1 MHASALVI
9 YYSIRM
15 THRIACMH
23 FLYWFNRK
31 SLLYIRLLYS
41 FILLFKKKLHL
52 QQFIR
57 HEQWFA
63 QFCSLWKPVEYR
75 ELEIST
81 ICTSDRYIYNEV
93 KVRFTGQARSIA
105 FESKGGAA
113 SPPQKK
119 NLDRQKKLNKIK
131 KKLKNLEK
139 KNSWGR
145 GCVVFLV
152 TPISLLS
159 SFFSLPFSIITC
171 SQKSWGREQFHMHD
185 ILYFYLSI

>member
-1 MHASALVI
+1 MQVH
-9 YYSIRM
+9 
-15 THRIACMH
+15 
-23 FLYWFNRK
+23 
-31 SLLYIRLLYS
+31 LLYTIVLEWHIGSHTCTFCIDSTKSRSSTYVYYIVS
-41 FILLFKKKLHL
+41 FCYLKKKLHL

-57 HEQWFA
+57 HEKWFA
-63 QFCSLWKPVEYR
+63 QFCSLWKSVEYR

-113 SPPQKK
+113 SPPPKK

-131 KKLKNLEK
+131 KNLKNLEK

-159 SFFSLPFSIITC
+159 SFFSLPFIIITC
-171 SQKSWGREQFHMHD
+171 SQKSWGREQLHMHD
-185 ILYFYLSI
+185 ISYFYLSI